1 MTFAAD
7 RRRFLSLAAGATV
20 FPAIA
25 RALEL
30 PAARVTG
37 TIADVGHVVILM
49 QENRSFDHYFGSLRG
64 VRGFD
69 DPRAIT
75 LPNGEPVWRQPKTR
89 AGARQAGVAC
99 VTPFHLDTTSTRAQS
114 IVSLDHSWKGS
125 HAQWKDYDCWG
136 PTKGPMTM
144 GYFKRADIPFY
155 YALADAFTIC
165 DGYHASIHGPTNP
178 NRLFLF
184 TGTSGLAVGRDGAT
198 AVANPRDETNQTAD
212 PANDSK
218 RFKAL
223 DWTTYAERLEAAGVS
238 WKLYQEFDN
247 YGDNALAYFAQFRGL
262 GPASPLYRRGRAWV
276 DGATAANAK
285 TSQGDFL
292 VRAFARD
299 VASGALPQVSWIV
312 ASYPLSEH
320 PQASPAEG
328 QRLVARLIE
337 ALTARPEVWAKTVFI
352 LNYDENDGFFDHV
365 PPPVP
370 AIHAGMGRSTAD
382 VAGEVYHGEPVGLG
396 PRVPML
402 VVSPWT
408 RGGFVNSQT
417 FDHTSVIRFLERRF
431 GVMEPQITP
440 WRRTV
445 CGDLTSVF
453 EFETPNAGLSDLGL
467 PDASAL
473 PAKALAAKTL
483 PWPTPPADPA
493 PARQEPGRRPAR
505 PLPYLFEADAVADA
519 DGLELRIS
527 NRGQAGAAFNLYS
540 QDGDGPWFYTVG
552 SGLTVDDRLP
562 LSAAGYDL
570 SLHGPNGFYRRF
582 RGARPDPGGVAPEVQ
597 ARFDPRRG
605 VLRLTLI
612 NPGKAPCALQIA
624 SALGGGVER
633 RRLGPGAAARVA
645 WPVRRDAHWYDLV
658 VTSDHDPAFL
668 RHLAGHGETGRSSLS
683 DPGIGRAGA

>member
-1 MTFAAD
+1 MTLETD

-37 TIADVGHVVILM
+37 TIDDVEYVVILM
-49 QENRSFDHYFGSLRG
+49 QENRAFDHYFGTLRG

-69 DPRAIT
+69 DPRAIS
-75 LPNGEPVWRQPKTR
+75 LPNGDPVWRQPKTR
-89 AGARQAGVAC
+89 AGATMAGADCVA
-99 VTPFHLDTTSTRAQS
+99 PFHLDTASTRAQS
-114 IVSLDHSWKGS
+114 IFSLDHSWKGS
-125 HAQWKDYDCWG
+125 HALWKDHDCWV

-144 GYFKRADIPFY
+144 GYFKREDIPFY

-184 TGTSGLAVGRDGAT
+184 TGTSGLAVGRDGGT
-198 AVANPRDETNQTAD
+198 AVANPPDETNETAD

-218 RFKAL
+218 TFKAL

-262 GPASPLYRRGRAWV
+262 DPASSLHRRGRAWV
-276 DGATAANAK
+276 EGASAENAR
-285 TSQGDFL
+285 TSRGDFL
-292 VRAFARD
+292 VRAFAKD
-299 VASGALPQVSWIV
+299 VAAGELPRVSWIV
-312 ASYPLSEH
+312 TSYPLSEH

-337 ALTARPEVWAKTVFI
+337 ALTARPDVWAKTVFI

-370 AIHAGMGRSTAD
+370 AIRAGMGKCTTD
-382 VAGEVYHGEPVGLG
+382 VAGEIYHGEPVGLG
-396 PRVPML
+396 PRVPLL

-440 WRRTV
+440 WRRAV

-453 EFETPNAGLSDLGL
+453 DFETPNAVLAGLALPDTSGL
-467 PDASAL
+467 PGRAA
-473 PAKALAAKTL
+473 AAKTL
-483 PWPTPPADPA
+483 PWPTPPAHPE
-493 PARQEPGRRPAR
+493 PARQEPGRRLAR
-505 PLPYLFEADAVADA
+505 PLPYRFEADTVAEA
-519 DGLELRIS
+519 DGVRLRIV
-527 NRGQAGAAFNLYS
+527 NQGEAGATFNLYGQAGE
-540 QDGDGPWFYTVG
+540 GPWFYTVG
-552 SGLTVDDRLP
+552 AGLSVEDHLP
-562 LSAAGYDL
+562 ISPGGYDL
-570 SLHGPNGFYRRF
+570 SLHGPNGFFRRF
-582 RGARPDPGGVAPEVQ
+582 RGTGPVSGAAAPEVQ
-597 ARFDPRRG
+597 AGFDPRRG
-605 VLRLTLI
+605 VLHVTLT
-612 NPGKAPCALQIA
+612 NAGTGSCALEVA
-624 SALGGGVER
+624 SRLRGGARR
-633 RRLGPGAAARVA
+633 RRLGPGAVARLA
-645 WPVRRDAHWYDLV
+645 WPLRQDAHWYDLA

-668 RHLAGHGETGRSSLS
+668 RHLAGHGETGRPSLS
-683 DPGIGRAGA
+683 DPGIGRGSA